1 MLRCD
6 ESAVD
11 CERAL
16 FSRERWADETRA
28 QQKQKSFVGRGE
40 QPVPKQIV
48 TSARLSAC
56 RGFDPKL
63 GPPLDDSVSQSGQPR
78 RNTSSRRKVSFGA
91 DISSGADISCG
102 ADETYLTRIAAPL
115 RLGLSPGR
123 VAGGIDNRCREVGFT
138 RRRSERG

>member
-56 RGFDPKL
+56 RGFDPNL

-78 RNTSSRRKVSFGA
+78 RNTSSRRKVSSGA
-91 DISSGADISCG
+91 DISSG